1 MRCRSITSIKILRRQ
16 RILSHVVIVTHSRI
30 TPHLED
36 IALFLTQPPQNDSV
50 EAETEETSI
59 IVPHSNIP
67 QCVVVLKDNRKQ
79 VPEPRDDATVTDS
92 ISTSRDLNER
102 MHDRIDSVDSPQN
115 ENTEYENS
123 KVMTL
128 EVPPPSSRKDQP
140 QEIAIASKEKQRR
153 GWKGVRRQITH
164 MLSSLFCCLVNPKTG
179 DATTR

>member
-16 RILSHVVIVTHSRI
+16 RVLSHVVIVAHSRI
-30 TPHLED
+30 TPLPESYHSISD
-36 IALFLTQPPQNDSV
+36 SAPQDDVV

-79 VPEPRDDATVTDS
+79 VPEPQDDATVTDS

-128 EVPPPSSRKDQP
+128 EVPPPISRKDQP
-140 QEIAIASKEKQRR
+140 QEVAIDSKKKQRR
-153 GWKGVRRQITH
+153 GWKGVRRQISH
-164 MLSSLFCCLVNPKTG
+164 MLSSLFWKKE
-179 DATTR
+179 

>member
-16 RILSHVVIVTHSRI
+16 RVLSHVVIVVHSRI
-30 TPHLED
+30 TPLPGSYHSISD
-36 IALFLTQPPQNDSV
+36 SAPQDDVV

-59 IVPHSNIP
+59 IVPHSNTP

-79 VPEPRDDATVTDS
+79 VPETQDDATVTDS

-115 ENTEYENS
+115 ENTEYESS

-128 EVPPPSSRKDQP
+128 EVPPPISRKDQP
-140 QEIAIASKEKQRR
+140 QEVAIDSKKKQRR
-153 GWKGVRRQITH
+153 GWKGVRRHISH
-164 MLSSLFCCLVNPKTG
+164 MLSSLFWKKE
-179 DATTR
+179 